1 MNITQLKLNG
11 YAVTVDGNSI
21 DAHPGAP
28 VSRGLVDPAPRFQF
42 MRLAIIRFDVERGN
56 ARDLIEQIIAEADI
70 SPRALVG
77 RKRDGSAVILFR
89 FEKDFPISP
98 NRTADTNDGA
108 YKLAAKDDSA
118 RFSLTVKSEGQTLDV
133 SEWTWVKGRSPLEV
147 SRDALPV
154 LTVDVSTAVV
164 EAAREIGTTAFAIE
178 YQRKSDEESEKL
190 RARMVTGEIP
200 ATLQKQADAED
211 DALVAQYEGQD
222 VNTWN
227 MGNAGM
233 LVQQARARVAAREAA
248 KVDPVANDARGLRR
262 LRSMFGG

>member
-1 MNITQLKLNG
+1 M
-11 YAVTVDGNSI
+11 
-21 DAHPGAP
+21 
-28 VSRGLVDPAPRFQF
+28 
-42 MRLAIIRFDVERGN
+42 
-56 ARDLIEQIIAEADI
+56 DLGQ
-70 SPRALVG
+70 G
-77 RKRDGSAVILFR
+77 
-89 FEKDFPISP
+89 
-98 NRTADTNDGA
+98 T
-108 YKLAAKDDSA
+108 LAA
-118 RFSLTVKSEGQTLDV
+118 
-133 SEWTWVKGRSPLEV
+133 RSVPRRV
-147 SRDALPV
+147 AGAHRGCINRRGGSC
-154 LTVDVSTAVV
+154 
-164 EAAREIGTTAFAIE
+164 REIGTTAFAIE